1 MLYSFPIFLSIG
13 ATLPFSETL
22 LLDTISWQRAFEHVI
37 ICDDDDDDNKR
48 KKEEEA
54 GEEEEWGGGSEGVE
68 RRR

>member
-22 LLDTISWQRAFEHVI
+22 LLDTISWHRAFEHVI
-37 ICDDDDDDNKR
+37 ISDGDDDNKR

-54 GEEEEWGGGSEGVE
+54 GEVEEWGGGSEGVE